1 VDTGRVAV
9 CTTDAV
15 TGFENMISKLPRYKG
30 ATLPGAIRRIFAST
44 VLLCIALTGQFSDA
58 QAQIVSSP
66 RDLAVIRINL
76 LDLLAKE
83 PNLPLPIRQR
93 REALEA
99 YYQTFGGELLWL
111 ASSRAN
117 ALISR
122 LKNAEADGLDPND
135 YPSKQLA
142 TISATG
148 PSADKRGLAIIELYF
163 SSAFLEYASDLKVGR
178 FLPSK
183 VDPNFF
189 IESRT
194 IDQQAALKDL
204 AQTDSIDR
212 FFDAWQPPGQRYA
225 ALRTVLAK
233 YRALAAKGGWNTV
246 PLGESIKPGMSDPR
260 IPAIRARLSL
270 TDGASGEVGAAEGQ
284 LYGNALVEVVK
295 RFQARQGLEGDG
307 VIGSTTI
314 VAMNVPV
321 QERIKSIILAMERL
335 RWMPEN
341 LGQQYLIVNIA
352 GFELRRVNAGKV
364 EERMAVVVG
373 KPYHRT
379 PVFSDRIR
387 FLEFNPYWNVP
398 PDIAVNEELPVLR
411 RNPAGLSAQGFEVV
425 RGNQVSDPSSVD
437 WSSVGPGHF
446 PYQLRQR
453 PGPNNALGRVKFM
466 FPNPHNVYLHDSP
479 ARNLFERNV
488 RAFSH
493 GCIRLSR
500 PLDLAEQ
507 VLRVGGVQGWSKER
521 INDVVASTK
530 NTVVNLREPLPV
542 HITYLTAWAD
552 DGVANFRQDIYG
564 HDAKLLAALEGK
576 SIAW

>member
-1 VDTGRVAV
+1 
-9 CTTDAV
+9 
-15 TGFENMISKLPRYKG
+15 MISKLPRYKG

-225 ALRTVLAK
+225 ALRAVLAK
-233 YRALAAKGGWNTV
+233 YRALAAKGGWNTI

-270 TDGASGEVGAAEGQ
+270 TDVASGEVGTAEGQ

-314 VAMNVPV
+314 VAINVPV

>member
-1 VDTGRVAV
+1 
-9 CTTDAV
+9 
-15 TGFENMISKLPRYKG
+15 MISKLPRYKG

-341 LGQQYLIVNIA
+341 LGQRYLIVNIA

>member
-1 VDTGRVAV
+1 
-9 CTTDAV
+9 
-15 TGFENMISKLPRYKG
+15 MISKPPRYKG
-30 ATLPGAIRRIFAST
+30 ATLPTAIRRIFAST
-44 VLLCIALTGQFSDA
+44 VLLCIALALQFSAA

-76 LDLLAKE
+76 LDLLANE

-148 PSADKRGLAIIELYF
+148 PSTDKRGLAIIELYF

-183 VDPNFF
+183 IDPNFF

-246 PLGESIKPGMSDPR
+246 PLGESIRPGMSDPR

-270 TDGASGEVGAAEGQ
+270 IDGASGEVGAAEAQ

-295 RFQARQGLEGDG
+295 RFQVRQGLEGDG

-425 RGNQVSDPSSVD
+425 RGNQVTDPSSVD
-437 WSSVGPGHF
+437 WSSVGPGRF

-466 FPNPHNVYLHDSP
+466 FPNSHNVYLHDSP
-479 ARNLFERNV
+479 AHNLFERNV

-507 VLRVGGVQGWSKER
+507 VLRVGGVQGWTKER

-530 NTVVNLREPLPV
+530 TTVVNLREPLPV

>member
-1 VDTGRVAV
+1 
-9 CTTDAV
+9 
-15 TGFENMISKLPRYKG
+15 MISKLPRYKG
-30 ATLPGAIRRIFAST
+30 ATLPRAIRRIFAST

-284 LYGNALVEVVK
+284 LYGNSLVEVVK

-341 LGQQYLIVNIA
+341 LGQRYLIVNIA

>member
-1 VDTGRVAV
+1 
-9 CTTDAV
+9 
-15 TGFENMISKLPRYKG
+15 MISNSPRYKS

-44 VLLCIALTGQFSDA
+44 VLFCFALALQFSDA

-246 PLGESIKPGMSDPR
+246 PLGESIKPGTSDPR

-270 TDGASGEVGAAEGQ
+270 TDVASGEVGTAEGQ

-507 VLRVGGVQGWSKER
+507 VLRVGGVQGWTKER

>member
-1 VDTGRVAV
+1 MDTGRVAV
-9 CTTDAV
+9 RTTDAV

-30 ATLPGAIRRIFAST
+30 AMLPGAIRRIFAST

-148 PSADKRGLAIIELYF
+148 PSTDKRGLAIIELYF

-183 VDPNFF
+183 IDPNFF

-212 FFDAWQPPGQRYA
+212 FFDAWQPPGPRYA

-233 YRALAAKGGWNTV
+233 YRALAAKGGWNTI
-246 PLGESIKPGMSDPR
+246 PLGESIRPGMSDPR

-270 TDGASGEVGAAEGQ
+270 TDGAGGEVGAAEGQ
-284 LYGNALVEVVK
+284 LYGNALIEVVK

>member
-1 VDTGRVAV
+1 
-9 CTTDAV
+9 
-15 TGFENMISKLPRYKG
+15 MISNSPRYKS

-44 VLLCIALTGQFSDA
+44 VLFCFALALQFSDA

-270 TDGASGEVGAAEGQ
+270 TDVASGEVGTAEGQ

>member
-1 VDTGRVAV
+1 L
-9 CTTDAV
+9 
-15 TGFENMISKLPRYKG
+15 ILP
-30 ATLPGAIRRIFAST
+30 
-44 VLLCIALTGQFSDA
+44 LCISLALQVSDA
-58 QAQIVSSP
+58 PAQIVKSP
-66 RDLAVIRINL
+66 RELAVIRIIL
-76 LDLLAKE
+76 LDLLANE
-83 PNLPLPIRQR
+83 PSLPLPIRQR
-93 REALEA
+93 REALQA
-99 YYQTFGGELLWL
+99 YYQIFGGELLWL
-111 ASSRAN
+111 ASSRTN
-117 ALISR
+117 AFISR

-135 YPSKQLA
+135 YPSKQL
-142 TISATG
+142 TTLSTTG
-148 PSADKRGLAIIELYF
+148 SSTDKRDLAIIELHF
-163 SSAFLEYASDLKVGR
+163 SAAFLEYASDLKVGR
-178 FLPSK
+178 FLPTK

-194 IDQQAALKDL
+194 IDQLLALKNL
-204 AQTDSIDR
+204 AQTEAIER
-212 FFDAWQPPGQRYA
+212 FFDDWQPASPRYA

-233 YRALAAKGGWNTV
+233 YRALAAKGGWTAV
-246 PLGESIKPGMSDPR
+246 PLGDAIRPGMADPR
-260 IPAIRARLSL
+260 VPAIRARLSL
-270 TDGASGEVGAAEGQ
+270 TDGASSQVAATEAQ
-284 LYGNALVEVVK
+284 VYDNALVEAVK
-295 RFQARQGLEGDG
+295 RFQGRQGLDVDG

-314 VAMNVPV
+314 VGMNVSV
-321 QERIKSIILAMERL
+321 HERVNSIILAMERL
-335 RWMPEN
+335 RWMSED

-352 GFELRRVNAGKV
+352 GFELRRINAGKV

-398 PDIAVNEELPVLR
+398 PDIAVKEELPALR

-479 ARNLFERNV
+479 AQSLFGRSV

-500 PLDLAEQ
+500 PLELAEQ
-507 VLRVGGVQGWSKER
+507 VLRVGGVQGWTKDR
-521 INDVVASTK
+521 IDNVVASSKT
-530 NTVVNLREPLPV
+530 TVVNLREPLPV
-542 HITYLTAWAD
+542 HITYLTAWAE
-552 DGVANFRQDIYG
+552 DGVENFRQDIYG

>member
-1 VDTGRVAV
+1 MFT
-9 CTTDAV
+9 
-15 TGFENMISKLPRYKG
+15 KPLRYNS
-30 ATLPGAIRRIFAST
+30 ATLPRAIRRIFASS
-44 VLLCIALTGQFSDA
+44 VVLCIALALQFSDA

-76 LDLLAKE
+76 LDLLANE

-122 LKNAEADGLDPND
+122 LKNAEVDGLDPND

-142 TISATG
+142 TLSATG

-183 VDPNFF
+183 IDPNFF

-233 YRALAAKGGWNTV
+233 YRALAAKGGWSTV
-246 PLGESIKPGMSDPR
+246 PLGESIRPGMSDPR
-260 IPAIRARLSL
+260 VPAIRARLSV
-270 TDGASGEVGAAEGQ
+270 TDGPSSEVGAAEAQ
-284 LYGNALVEVVK
+284 LYGNALVEVLK
-295 RFQARQGLEGDG
+295 RFQARQGLEADG

-352 GFELRRVNAGKV
+352 GFELRRVNANKV

-425 RGNQVSDPSSVD
+425 RGNQVTDLSSVD
-437 WSSVGPGHF
+437 WSSVGPGRF

-466 FPNPHNVYLHDSP
+466 FPNSHNVYLHDSP
-479 ARNLFERNV
+479 AHNLFERNV

-507 VLRVGGVQGWSKER
+507 VLRVGGVQGWTKER

-530 NTVVNLREPLPV
+530 TTVVNLREPLPV

>member
-1 VDTGRVAV
+1 M
-9 CTTDAV
+9 
-15 TGFENMISKLPRYKG
+15 GFHCKPPRYKG
-30 ATLPGAIRRIFAST
+30 ATLPGTIRRICSVNCSA
-44 VLLCIALTGQFSDA
+44 LCLAGMAGFMCP
-58 QAQIVSSP
+58 AQIVSSP

-93 REALEA
+93 HEALQA
-99 YYQTFGGELLWL
+99 YYQTYGGELLWL

-117 ALISR
+117 AFVSR

-135 YPSKQLA
+135 YPSKRLRPSVQAARRLTNAASRLSNSIFRQLFLNMPRTSKWVVSCRA
-142 TISATG
+142 KSIPIS
-148 PSADKRGLAIIELYF
+148 S
-163 SSAFLEYASDLKVGR
+163 
-178 FLPSK
+178 SK
-183 VDPNFF
+183 VAP
-189 IESRT
+189 STSWQRLR
-194 IDQQAALKDL
+194 ASSV
-204 AQTDSIDR
+204 TDSIDH
-212 FFDAWQPPGQRYA
+212 FFDKWQPPGRNYA
-225 ALRTVLAK
+225 ALRIALAQH
-233 YRALAAKGGWNTV
+233 RALSAKGGWSAV
-246 PLGESIKPGMSDPR
+246 PLGDPIRPGMTDPR
-260 IPAIRARLSL
+260 VPAIRARLSL
-270 TDGASGEVGAAEGQ
+270 TEGGSGEVTAAESQ
-284 LYGNALVEVVK
+284 LYNNALVEVVK
-295 RFQARQGLEGDG
+295 RFQASQGLEVDG

-321 QERIKSIILAMERL
+321 QERINSIILAMERL
-335 RWMPEN
+335 RWMPED

-352 GFELRRVNAGKV
+352 GFELRRINAGEV

-398 PDIAVNEELPVLR
+398 PDIAIKEELPALR
-411 RNPAGLSAQGFEVV
+411 SNAASRAAQGFEAV
-425 RGNQVSDPSSVD
+425 RGDQVVDVRSVD
-437 WSSVGPGHF
+437 WAGVGAGRF

-453 PGPNNALGRVKFM
+453 PGTNNALGRVKFM

-479 ARNLFERNV
+479 AHSLFGRSV

-500 PLDLAEQ
+500 PLELAEQ
-507 VLRVGGVQGWSKER
+507 VLRVGGVKGWTKER
-521 INDVVASTK
+521 IDDVVASTK
-530 NTVVNLREPLPV
+530 TTVVNLREPLPV
-542 HITYLTAWAD
+542 HITYLTAWVD

>member
-1 VDTGRVAV
+1 
-9 CTTDAV
+9 
-15 TGFENMISKLPRYKG
+15 MISKPPRYKG
-30 ATLPGAIRRIFAST
+30 ATLPTAIRRIFAST
-44 VLLCIALTGQFSDA
+44 VLLCIALALQFSAA

-76 LDLLAKE
+76 LDLLANE

-142 TISATG
+142 TLSATG
-148 PSADKRGLAIIELYF
+148 PSTDKRGLAIIELYF

-183 VDPNFF
+183 IDPNFF

-246 PLGESIKPGMSDPR
+246 PLGESIRPGMSDPR

-270 TDGASGEVGAAEGQ
+270 IDGASGEVGAAEAQ

-295 RFQARQGLEGDG
+295 RFQVRQGLEGDG

-425 RGNQVSDPSSVD
+425 RGNQVTDPSSVD
-437 WSSVGPGHF
+437 WSSVGPGRF

-466 FPNPHNVYLHDSP
+466 FPNSHNVYLHDSP
-479 ARNLFERNV
+479 AHNLFERNV

-507 VLRVGGVQGWSKER
+507 VLRVGGVQGWTKER

-530 NTVVNLREPLPV
+530 TTVVNLREPLPV

>member
-1 VDTGRVAV
+1 
-9 CTTDAV
+9 
-15 TGFENMISKLPRYKG
+15 MISKLPRYKG

-183 VDPNFF
+183 IDPNFF

>member
-1 VDTGRVAV
+1 
-9 CTTDAV
+9 
-15 TGFENMISKLPRYKG
+15 MISNSPRYKS

-44 VLLCIALTGQFSDA
+44 VLFCFALALQFSDA

-270 TDGASGEVGAAEGQ
+270 TDVASGEVGTAEGQ

-507 VLRVGGVQGWSKER
+507 VLRVGGVQGWTKER

>member
-1 VDTGRVAV
+1 
-9 CTTDAV
+9 
-15 TGFENMISKLPRYKG
+15 MISNSPRYKS

-44 VLLCIALTGQFSDA
+44 VLFCFALALQFSDA

-260 IPAIRARLSL
+260 IPAIRTRLSL
-270 TDGASGEVGAAEGQ
+270 TDAASGEVGAAEGQ

>member
-1 VDTGRVAV
+1 
-9 CTTDAV
+9 
-15 TGFENMISKLPRYKG
+15 MISKLPRYKG
-30 ATLPGAIRRIFAST
+30 ATLPRAIRRIFAST

-284 LYGNALVEVVK
+284 LYGNSLVEVVK

>member
-1 VDTGRVAV
+1 MLR
-9 CTTDAV
+9 
-15 TGFENMISKLPRYKG
+15 R
-30 ATLPGAIRRIFAST
+30 AIRRIFASA
-44 VLLCIALTGQFSDA
+44 VPFCIALALQFSDA

-76 LDLLAKE
+76 LDLLAHE

-117 ALISR
+117 AIISR
-122 LKNAEADGLDPND
+122 LKDAEADGLDSND

-142 TISATG
+142 TLAATG
-148 PSADKRGLAIIELYF
+148 SSTDKRGLAIIELYF

-183 VDPNFF
+183 IDPNFF

-194 IDQQAALKDL
+194 IDQPSALKDL

-212 FFDAWQPPGQRYA
+212 FFDAWQPPSQRYA
-225 ALRTVLAK
+225 ALRSVLAK
-233 YRALAAKGGWNTV
+233 YRALAAKGGWRTV
-246 PLGESIKPGMSDPR
+246 PLGESIRPGMTDPR
-260 IPAIRARLSL
+260 IPAIRARLSI
-270 TDGASGEVGAAEGQ
+270 TDGASNEVGATQTQ
-284 LYGNALVEVVK
+284 LYGNALLEAVK
-295 RFQARQGLEGDG
+295 RFQARQGLDADG

-314 VAMNVPV
+314 VAMNVPI
-321 QERIKSIILAMERL
+321 QERINSIILAMERL

-398 PDIAVNEELPVLR
+398 PDIAVNEELPILR

-425 RGNQVSDPSSVD
+425 RGNQVTDPSSVD
-437 WSSVGPGHF
+437 WSNVGPGHF

-466 FPNPHNVYLHDSP
+466 FPNSHNVYLHDSP
-479 ARNLFERNV
+479 AHSLFERTV

-507 VLRVGGVQGWSKER
+507 VLRVGGVQGWTKDR
-521 INDVVASTK
+521 INNVVASTK
-530 NTVVNLREPLPV
+530 TTVVNLREPLPV

-552 DGVANFRQDIYG
+552 DGAANFRQDIYG

>member
-1 VDTGRVAV
+1 
-9 CTTDAV
+9 
-15 TGFENMISKLPRYKG
+15 MISNSPRYKS

-44 VLLCIALTGQFSDA
+44 VLFCFALALQFSDA

-225 ALRTVLAK
+225 ALRAVLAK

-246 PLGESIKPGMSDPR
+246 PLGESIKPGTSDPR

-270 TDGASGEVGAAEGQ
+270 TDVASGEVGTAEGQ

-507 VLRVGGVQGWSKER
+507 VLRVGGVQGWTKER

>member
-1 VDTGRVAV
+1 
-9 CTTDAV
+9 
-15 TGFENMISKLPRYKG
+15 MINNSPLYKS
-30 ATLPGAIRRIFAST
+30 ATLPRAIRRIFAST
-44 VLLCIALTGQFSDA
+44 VLFCFALALQFSDA

-270 TDGASGEVGAAEGQ
+270 TDVASGEVGTAEGQ

-507 VLRVGGVQGWSKER
+507 VLRVGGVQGWTKER

>member
-1 VDTGRVAV
+1 
-9 CTTDAV
+9 
-15 TGFENMISKLPRYKG
+15 MISKPPRYKS
-30 ATLPGAIRRIFAST
+30 ARLPGAIRRIFAST
-44 VLLCIALTGQFSDA
+44 VLLCFALALQFSDA

-225 ALRTVLAK
+225 ALRAVLAK

-260 IPAIRARLSL
+260 IPAIRTRLSL
-270 TDGASGEVGAAEGQ
+270 TDAASGEVGTAEGQ

>member
-1 VDTGRVAV
+1 
-9 CTTDAV
+9 V
-15 TGFENMISKLPRYKG
+15 TGFEKMISKPPRYKS

-44 VLLCIALTGQFSDA
+44 VLLCFALALQFSDA

-270 TDGASGEVGAAEGQ
+270 TDVASGEVGTAEGQ

-507 VLRVGGVQGWSKER
+507 VLRVGGVQGWTKER

>member
-1 VDTGRVAV
+1 
-9 CTTDAV
+9 V
-15 TGFENMISKLPRYKG
+15 TGFEKMISKPPRYKS

-44 VLLCIALTGQFSDA
+44 VLLCFALALQFSDA

-270 TDGASGEVGAAEGQ
+270 TDVASGEVGTAEGQ

-364 EERMAVVVG
+364 EERIAVVVG

-507 VLRVGGVQGWSKER
+507 VLRVGGVQGWTKER

>member
-1 VDTGRVAV
+1 MLR
-9 CTTDAV
+9 
-15 TGFENMISKLPRYKG
+15 R
-30 ATLPGAIRRIFAST
+30 AIRRIFASA
-44 VLLCIALTGQFSDA
+44 VPFCIALALQFSDA

-76 LDLLAKE
+76 LDLLAHE

-117 ALISR
+117 AIISR
-122 LKNAEADGLDPND
+122 LKDAEADGLDSND

-142 TISATG
+142 TLAATG
-148 PSADKRGLAIIELYF
+148 SSTDKRGLAIIELYF

-183 VDPNFF
+183 IDPNFF

-194 IDQQAALKDL
+194 IDQPSALKDL

-212 FFDAWQPPGQRYA
+212 FFDAWQPPSQRYA
-225 ALRTVLAK
+225 ALRSVLAK
-233 YRALAAKGGWNTV
+233 YRALAAKGGWRTV
-246 PLGESIKPGMSDPR
+246 PLGESIRPGMTDPR
-260 IPAIRARLSL
+260 IPAIRARLSI
-270 TDGASGEVGAAEGQ
+270 TDGASNEVGATQTQ
-284 LYGNALVEVVK
+284 LYGNELVEAVK
-295 RFQARQGLEGDG
+295 RFQARQGLDADG

-314 VAMNVPV
+314 VAMNVPI
-321 QERIKSIILAMERL
+321 QERINSIILAMERL

-398 PDIAVNEELPVLR
+398 PDIAVNEELPILR

-425 RGNQVSDPSSVD
+425 RGNQVTDPSSVD
-437 WSSVGPGHF
+437 WSNVGPGHF

-466 FPNPHNVYLHDSP
+466 FPNSHNVYLHDSP
-479 ARNLFERNV
+479 AHSLFERTV

-507 VLRVGGVQGWSKER
+507 VLRVGGVQGWTKDR
-521 INDVVASTK
+521 INNVVASTK
-530 NTVVNLREPLPV
+530 TTVVNLREPLPV

-552 DGVANFRQDIYG
+552 DGAANFRQDIYG